1 MGERDWQIMWRKKS
15 WNPAKG
21 RINDSWEILS
31 CSGVSGIR
39 KDLVRRELYG
49 SVAWNSNSELW
60 VSLSTKF
67 KTQSWEFGWHSFSNS
82 DLQSLPVQLLSGR
95 TNIWSTRLSF
105 SVFAISIFL
114 NFSFSLPV
122 YCFIYV
128 SLDFNIGA
136 SRSPIVFCFFF
147 NSYLG
152 KIGC

>member
-39 KDLVRRELYG
+39 KDLVRQELYG
-49 SVAWNSNSELW
+49 SVTWNSNSELW

-105 SVFAISIFL
+105 SVFATSIFL

-128 SLDFNIGA
+128 SLDLILVHLDHQSIG
-136 SRSPIVFCFFF
+136 FFF
-147 NSYLG
+147 LTPTLG
-152 KIGC
+152 K